1 MLASFP
7 SSITSRRLSRARGAF
22 SLLELLVATAVFI
35 ALALILVSIAGSLSN
50 FWQMGIAHNERRSSA
65 LAAFARMARDLR
77 FAAVN
82 VNPAASN
89 LQFVINP
96 TNVGGSYLY
105 PQASFWQAPVA
116 NDRSQG
122 NMALVGYFVQWVTNG
137 TRVSTPKLCRLLVD
151 STNYQFLK
159 TSDWVSDPL
168 IASNAPAT
176 QAQDYKGQ
184 LAENVLGL
192 WMQPLDQQKN
202 PILTDASTNAYPN
215 GSFDSS
221 RGFRVA
227 DERFGPAVTNSFIP
241 SLPASLEVAIVATD
255 ARTGKRLQGR
265 ATEKPGAR
273 STNMWNDVNTFYAN
287 LPEEIKQGA
296 RIYSTVIELHSA
308 PR

>member
-89 LQFVINP
+89 LQFIINP
-96 TNVGGSYLY
+96 AIASSYLH
-105 PQASFWQAPVA
+105 PQAAFWQAPVA

-137 TRVSTPKLCRLLVD
+137 TMSTPKLCRLLVD

-159 TSDWVSDPL
+159 TSDWVSDSL

-221 RGFRVA
+221 RGFRA
-227 DERFGPAVTNSFIP
+227 SLTGTAVTNSFIP

>member
-1 MLASFP
+1 MLASSP
-7 SSITSRRLSRARGAF
+7 SSTTSRSLRRARGAF

-82 VNPAASN
+82 INPAASN

-96 TNVGGSYLY
+96 TSVGGTYLY
-105 PQASFWQAPVA
+105 PQAAFWQAPA
-116 NDRSQG
+116 SGDRSL
-122 NMALVGYFVQWVTNG
+122 ALVGYFVQWVTNG
-137 TRVSTPKLCRLLVD
+137 TTPTPKLCRLLVD

-159 TSDWVSDPL
+159 TSDWVSDSL

-202 PILTDASTNAYPN
+202 PILTDATTNAYPN
-215 GSFDSS
+215 GGFDSS
-221 RGFRVA
+221 RGFRA
-227 DERFGPAVTNSFIP
+227 SLTNASGIAVTNSFIP

-287 LPEEIKQGA
+287 LPQEIKQGA